1 MKNRMTPRFL
11 FYLIL
16 VGTTFLILVPPLW
29 LVLTSLKTQIEYMAY
44 PIQILPSKPLWGNY
58 IAAVTRF
65 PYWRYFKNS
74 ALLALGYSSL
84 CIFTSAM
91 TGYAFSRYVDVRGQN
106 RLFATVIVMLIVP
119 EIVTIIPQFIVFSQ
133 LHIVGTYWPWVLW
146 GCMGSAFHIFL
157 FRQFFISF
165 PSELE
170 DAAEV
175 DGANFIQIFLRIF
188 LPNAK
193 PVLATSFI
201 FNFTWVWGDYFTPLL
216 YLNEENTTLAVKLS
230 SAYINP
236 KGFIEIPLTMA
247 GAVLYC
253 VPLLVIFF
261 LGQKYIMEG
270 VITSGLK
277 G

>member
-1 MKNRMTPRFL
+1 MTKHRSYRYTL
-11 FYLIL
+11 Y
-16 VGTTFLILVPPLW
+16 
-29 LVLTSLKTQIEYMAY
+29 LVLSLFTLIILIPPFWLLLTSIKSQTEYIAY
-44 PIQILPSKPLWGNY
+44 PIQFLPSVARWENY
-58 IAAVTRF
+58 LQAVTRF
-65 PYWRYFKNS
+65 PYWRYFQNS
-74 ALLALGYSSL
+74 AFLAIGYSVL
-84 CIFTSAM
+84 CVFSSAM
-91 TGYAFSRYVDVRGQN
+91 AGYAFSRYGDVRGRSQ
-106 RLFATVIVMLIVP
+106 LFALVIVMLIVP
-119 EIVTIIPQFIVFSQ
+119 ETITIIPQFIVFARMQ
-133 LHIVGTYWPWVLW
+133 IVGTYWPWVLW
-146 GCMGSAFHIFL
+146 GVMGSAFHIFL
-157 FRQFFISF
+157 FRQFFLNF
-165 PSELE
+165 PAELE

-175 DGANFIQIFLRIF
+175 DGANFFQIFLSIF

-216 YLNEENTTLAVKLS
+216 YLNEANTTLAVKLS

-247 GAVLYC
+247 GAVIYC
-253 VPLLVIFF
+253 VPLLLIFF